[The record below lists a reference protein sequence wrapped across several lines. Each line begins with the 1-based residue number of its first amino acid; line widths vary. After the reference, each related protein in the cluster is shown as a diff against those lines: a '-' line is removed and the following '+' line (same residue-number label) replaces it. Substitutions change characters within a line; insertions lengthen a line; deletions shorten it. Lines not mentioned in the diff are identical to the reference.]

1 MDGNLSSIWDR
12 INNLDI
18 RLTPHQ
24 YQRAVKRDV
33 ETLLNTRIA
42 LPPHAFAALPHCR
55 DSLLTFGLPDFA
67 QLCLSSSAD
76 RSEICQH
83 LKTSL
88 QRHEPR
94 LSNIRVSLGHE
105 KTINKLGFVISAQLP
120 ALAGLGRFQFD
131 VTLEP
136 SSLHYSVR

>member
-67 QLCLSSSAD
+67 QLCLSS
-76 RSEICQH
+76 
-83 LKTSL
+83 
-88 QRHEPR
+88 
-94 LSNIRVSLGHE
+94 NV
-105 KTINKLGFVISAQLP
+105 
-120 ALAGLGRFQFD
+120 
-131 VTLEP
+131 
-136 SSLHYSVR
+136 